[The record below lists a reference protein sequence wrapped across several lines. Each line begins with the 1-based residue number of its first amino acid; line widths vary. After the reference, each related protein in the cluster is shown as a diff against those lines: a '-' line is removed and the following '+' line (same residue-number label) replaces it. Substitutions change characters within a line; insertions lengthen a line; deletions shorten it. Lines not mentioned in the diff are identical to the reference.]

1 MSNAVSQLDDYC
13 RKSLVFAVQLLGNQ
27 SDAEDVVQA
36 SIEKALA
43 HPKAPKG
50 GVDLQ
55 KWLYRVVRNASIDH
69 LRKQSREA
77 PLEEPAVAKAIDESP
92 ERQLANEQIK
102 LRLRDALNAL
112 PVHHRELVVLRDYHG
127 HSYDDIA
134 EILSIAK
141 GTVMSRLHRA
151 RLALREALSDLQHE
165 RGAE

>member
-1 MSNAVSQLDDYC
+1 MSNTVSQLDDYC

-55 KWLYRVVRNASIDH
+55 KWLYRVVRNAAIDR
-69 LRKQSREA
+69 LRKQSRETA
-77 PLEEPAVAKAIDESP
+77 FEEESHVARDNLSP
-92 ERQLANEQIK
+92 EKHLESEQIK
-102 LRLRDALNAL
+102 QRLSQALNAL
-112 PVHHRELVVLRDYHG
+112 PLHHRELVVLRDYHG

-134 EILSIAK
+134 DILSIAK

-151 RLALREALSDLQHE
+151 RLALREALSDLQLE
-165 RGAE
+165 RGTK